1 MAKKKTNRRPLKANP
16 KRQAHNS
23 LRGYLYQIWH
33 SVNAWL
39 DLCEDEI
46 LYLEGAEDFDKVSD
60 NEATVTQV
68 KATQASITLSS
79 QDVNDAINHY
89 WELRTNNSDRNL
101 RFRFLTCSNIGV
113 EQGNPFGTGNPG
125 LQEWSRCSG
134 DGESIKKIS
143 NFLQAAGKIS
153 EEVKDYLKQ
162 AEPQEIYEQLI
173 EPITWETGSKPAS
186 FVVQSIRTTLV
197 HHDDRYSIALA
208 DAEKVVDRLLKE
220 ALTAATA
227 VQEENRTLTR
237 EQFLKIFAENTRVS
251 LPIQNRAEHE
261 PIQLKIILDYIKES
275 LIGDSADFSL
285 AIQSPIQETIPPLF
299 CDVTPRE
306 NLLSRIQ
313 AKLQS
318 EHIVVIHGGA
328 GRGKTTLAKLTA
340 KNASDSW
347 FWLSFTNID
356 SSKVSQYLQQ
366 LANKISHQSS
376 TINIVL
382 DDLNVQ
388 PQELR
393 KYQEDL
399 GVLVYRTLER
409 GAKLLITSQ
418 HRPPNSFI
426 RQLDVSP
433 SVIVH
438 VPDFAL
444 AEIEQFAE
452 QLRCPTDD
460 AKNWA
465 QLIRL
470 HTSGHPRLV
479 HAQLDSLRKEDWK
492 RQVTIESL
500 LQTPFEVI
508 EERGSRATIAHR
520 IAGCATRISL

>member
-1 MAKKKTNRRPLKANP
+1 MAKRKRKKPGLRADR

-23 LRGYLYQIWH
+23 LGGYLYQIWH

-39 DLCEDEI
+39 HLTEDEV

-60 NEATVTQV
+60 NDATVTQV
-68 KATQASITLSS
+68 KATQASITLRS

-89 WELRTNNSDRNL
+89 WELRKTNRERSVK
-101 RFRFLTCSNIGV
+101 FRLLTRSKIGV
-113 EQGNPFGTGNPG
+113 EQGSPFGKKQQG
-125 LQEWSRCSG
+125 LHLWSRCSG
-134 DGESIKKIS
+134 DEESIKKIS
-143 NFLQAAGKIS
+143 NFLQTAGKIS
-153 EEVKDYLKQ
+153 EEVKDFLKQ

-173 EPITWETGSKPAS
+173 EPISWETRSKPTS
-186 FVVQSIRTTLV
+186 FVEQSIRATLV
-197 HHDDRYSIALA
+197 HHGDRFSIAPA
-208 DAEKVVDRLLKE
+208 DAEKVVDHLLKE
-220 ALTAATA
+220 TLTVATA

-237 EQFLKIFAENTRVS
+237 EQFLNIFAENTRVS
-251 LPIQNRAEHE
+251 LPIQNSAEHE

-275 LIGDSADFSL
+275 LIADSTDFSL

-313 AKLQS
+313 AKLLS

-356 SSKVSQYLQQ
+356 SSKVGQYLQR
-366 LANKISHQSS
+366 LANKISLQSS

-388 PQELR
+388 PQGLR

-409 GAKLLITSQ
+409 
-418 HRPPNSFI
+418 
-426 RQLDVSP
+426 
-433 SVIVH
+433 
-438 VPDFAL
+438 
-444 AEIEQFAE
+444 
-452 QLRCPTDD
+452 
-460 AKNWA
+460 
-465 QLIRL
+465 
-470 HTSGHPRLV
+470 
-479 HAQLDSLRKEDWK
+479 
-492 RQVTIESL
+492 
-500 LQTPFEVI
+500 
-508 EERGSRATIAHR
+508 
-520 IAGCATRISL
+520 